1 MNIGVTVWMPN
12 WMIESVCVPEEA
24 FAALAG
30 HRIKVKASG
39 FVSTHTTDPRNIT
52 VKLIWHLSGCTNG

>member
-1 MNIGVTVWMPN
+1 MR
-12 WMIESVCVPEEA
+12 ESVCVPEEA

-39 FVSTHTTDPRNIT
+39 FVSTHTTDPWNIT
-52 VKLIWHLSGCTNG
+52 VKLIWHLSGCANG